1 MSPCKWKRIQSRN
14 CKRKEA
20 GEAGTGREED
30 SRPEQSLVEQ
40 TNQNVRTPA
49 IFGKRLTARGTER
62 EREGTGSG
70 KERGKEIERDRA
82 CRGKRDG
89 ATQLPHTGHRRQ
101 FA

>member
-20 GEAGTGREED
+20 GEREEGENED

-62 EREGTGSG
+62 ERGGREVRMRGE
-70 KERGKEIERDRA
+70 ER
-82 CRGKRDG
+82 
-89 ATQLPHTGHRRQ
+89 
-101 FA
+101 